1 MPPDSQAGGKG
12 RELSDTAEGLY
23 GRLLNGDRRAAARL
37 ISMVEN
43 GDRSAREALRMLHRH
58 SGRAHIVGLT
68 GSPGSGKSTL
78 ACGLAK
84 LYRAAGSTVGIIC
97 VDPTSPFTGGAL
109 LGDRV
114 RMQELSGDPDVFIRS
129 MGSRGALG
137 GLSVATNDVI
147 NILDA
152 FGKDYIIVETV
163 GAGQVEI
170 EVVKYAHTCIV
181 VTMPGAGDEIQAIKA
196 GILEIGDIFVVNKAD
211 REGAQRTLSDLEMMI
226 ETKPGGERAAWKPP
240 VVATVALEGEGIE
253 GLRDAIARH
262 AEYLRSSGLLE
273 LKTEQRMKA
282 ELLEI
287 LNLKVARSAGRA
299 LEEDGEGREL
309 VRRMAAR
316 EIDPYS
322 AAEEVMD
329 YLLKRAGG

>member
-1 MPPDSQAGGKG
+1 MSGG
-12 RELSDTAEGLY
+12 ESASALY
-23 GRLLNGDRRAAARL
+23 ERLLNGDRRAAARL

-43 GDRSAREALRMLHRH
+43 GDPASREVLKLLHRQT
-58 SGRAHIVGLT
+58 GRAHILGLT
-68 GSPGSGKSTL
+68 GSPGAGKSTL
-78 ACGLAK
+78 VSRLARQ
-84 LYRAAGSTVGIIC
+84 YRDKGFTVGIIC

-114 RMQELSGDPDVFIRS
+114 RMQELADDPEVFIRS

-211 REGAQRTLSDLEMMI
+211 REGAQRTLADLEMMI
-226 ETKPGGERAAWKPP
+226 ETKPGRGQTAWKPP
-240 VVATVALEGEGIE
+240 VIATVALEGEGLEELGDSIE
-253 GLRDAIARH
+253 SHLD
-262 AEYLRSSGLLE
+262 YLLESGLLE
-273 LKTEQRMKA
+273 KKTEQRMKA
-282 ELLEI
+282 ELLEK
-287 LNLKVARSAGRA
+287 LNLMVSRAASRA
-299 LEEDGEGREL
+299 LEEEGAAREL
-309 VRRMAAR
+309 VKRMAAR
-316 EIDPYS
+316 EIDPHS
-322 AAEEVMD
+322 AAEEVVD
-329 YLLKRAGG
+329 YLLKRAGE

>member
-1 MPPDSQAGGKG
+1 
-12 RELSDTAEGLY
+12 
-23 GRLLNGDRRAAARL
+23 
-37 ISMVEN
+37 MVEDSDD
-43 GDRSAREALRMLHRH
+43 GAREVLRRLHKQT
-58 SGRAHIVGLT
+58 GKAHIIGLT

-78 ACGLAK
+78 ACRLAQQYRSAGL
-84 LYRAAGSTVGIIC
+84 SVGIIC

-114 RMQELSGDPDVFIRS
+114 RMQELSGDPEVFIRS

-152 FGKDYIIVETV
+152 FGKDFVIVETV

-211 REGAQRTLSDLEMMI
+211 REGSMRTLADLEMMV
-226 ETKPGGERAAWKPP
+226 ETKPAGPEGAWKPP
-240 VVATVALEGEGIE
+240 VLSTMALDNEGVAELA
-253 GLRDAIARH
+253 RDIARH
-262 AEYLRSSGLLE
+262 REYLVESGLLT
-273 LKTEQRMKA
+273 LKDAQRMKA
-282 ELLEI
+282 ELLSI
-287 LNLKVARSAGRA
+287 LSLKVEEAAGRA
-299 LEEDGEGREL
+299 LEDGGAASEL

-316 EIDPYS
+316 DLDPHT
-322 AAEEVMD
+322 AAEELVKI
-329 YLLKRAGG
+329 LEL

>member
-1 MPPDSQAGGKG
+1 MTEDV
-12 RELSDTAEGLY
+12 DGLY
-23 GRLLNGDRRAAARL
+23 QGLLSGDRRAAARL
-37 ISMVEN
+37 ISMVEDSDD
-43 GDRSAREALRMLHRH
+43 GAREVLRRLHKQT
-58 SGRAHIVGLT
+58 GKAHIIGLT

-78 ACGLAK
+78 ACRLAQQYRSAGL
-84 LYRAAGSTVGIIC
+84 SVGIIC

-114 RMQELSGDPDVFIRS
+114 RMQELSGDPEVFIRS

-152 FGKDYIIVETV
+152 FGKDFVIVETV

-211 REGAQRTLSDLEMMI
+211 REGSMRTLADLEMMV
-226 ETKPGGERAAWKPP
+226 ETKPAGPEGAWKPP
-240 VVATVALEGEGIE
+240 VLSTMALDNEGVAELA
-253 GLRDAIARH
+253 RDIARH
-262 AEYLRSSGLLE
+262 REYLVESGLLT
-273 LKTEQRMKA
+273 LKDAQRMKA
-282 ELLEI
+282 ELLSI
-287 LNLKVARSAGRA
+287 LSLKVEEAAGRA
-299 LEEDGEGREL
+299 LEDGGAASEL

-316 EIDPYS
+316 DLDPHT
-322 AAEEVMD
+322 AAEELVKI
-329 YLLKRAGG
+329 LEL

>member
-1 MPPDSQAGGKG
+1 MNEPAA
-12 RELSDTAEGLY
+12 LLY
-23 GRLLNGDRRAAARL
+23 EKLISGDRRAAARL
-37 ISMVEN
+37 ITMVES
-43 GDRSAREALRMLHRH
+43 GDPRAREVLGLLHRH
-58 SGRAHIVGLT
+58 SGKAAIVGLT

-78 ACGLAK
+78 ACRLAQR
-84 LYRAAGSTVGIIC
+84 YRAMERSVGIVC

-114 RMQELSGDPDVFIRS
+114 RMQELAADPEIFIRS

-152 FGKDYIIVETV
+152 FGKDFIIVETV

-170 EVVKYAHTCIV
+170 EVVKYAHTCVV

-211 REGAQRTLSDLEMMI
+211 RDGALRTVADLELML
-226 ETKPGGERAAWKPP
+226 ETKPGYAGMAWKPP
-240 VVATVALEGEGIE
+240 IIPTVAIEGEGVEELTGAVDSHRQYLIE
-253 GLRDAIARH
+253 
-262 AEYLRSSGLLE
+262 SGMLE
-273 LKTEQRMKA
+273 RKTVERMKA
-282 ELLEI
+282 ELIEI
-287 LNLKVARSAGRA
+287 LNIKVSRAAQAALDGDPVAG
-299 LEEDGEGREL
+299 EL

-316 EIDPYS
+316 EIDPHS
-322 AAEEVMD
+322 AADEMVE
-329 YLLKRAGG
+329 YLRRA

>member
-1 MPPDSQAGGKG
+1 
-12 RELSDTAEGLY
+12 
-23 GRLLNGDRRAAARL
+23 
-37 ISMVEN
+37 MVEDSDD
-43 GDRSAREALRMLHRH
+43 GAREVLRRLHKQT
-58 SGRAHIVGLT
+58 GKAHIIGLT

-78 ACGLAK
+78 ACRLAQQYRSAGL
-84 LYRAAGSTVGIIC
+84 SVGIIC

-114 RMQELSGDPDVFIRS
+114 RMQELSGDPEVFIRS

-152 FGKDYIIVETV
+152 FGKDFVIVETV

-211 REGAQRTLSDLEMMI
+211 REGSMRTLADLEMMV
-226 ETKPGGERAAWKPP
+226 ETKPAGPEGAWKPP
-240 VVATVALEGEGIE
+240 VLSTMALDNEGVAELA
-253 GLRDAIARH
+253 RDIARH
-262 AEYLRSSGLLE
+262 REYLVESGLLT
-273 LKTEQRMKA
+273 LKDTQRMKA
-282 ELLEI
+282 ELLSI
-287 LNLKVARSAGRA
+287 LSLKVEEAAGRA
-299 LEEDGEGREL
+299 LEDGGAASEL

-316 EIDPYS
+316 DLDPHT
-322 AAEEVMD
+322 AAEELVKI
-329 YLLKRAGG
+329 LEL

>member
-1 MPPDSQAGGKG
+1 VTETA
-12 RELSDTAEGLY
+12 SDLYEG
-23 GRLLNGDRRAAARL
+23 LLNGDRRAAARL

-43 GDRSAREALRMLHRH
+43 QDRSVRQVLRMLHQH
-58 SGRAHIVGLT
+58 AGRAHVVGLT
-68 GSPGSGKSTL
+68 GSPGAGKSTL
-78 ACGLAK
+78 ACGLTK
-84 LYRAAGSTVGIIC
+84 RYRDAGLAVGIIC

-137 GLSVATNDVI
+137 GLSMATNDVI

-152 FGKDYIIVETV
+152 FGKDFIIVETV
-163 GAGQVEI
+163 GAGQVEVEI
-170 EVVKYAHTCIV
+170 VKYAHTCVV

-211 REGAQRTLSDLEMMI
+211 RDGAHRTLADLEMMI
-226 ETKPGGERAAWKPP
+226 ETKPGGDDSAWRPP
-240 VVATVALEGEGIE
+240 VIATKALDGEGIE
-253 GLRDAIARH
+253 ELEDAIAQH
-262 AEYLRSSGLLE
+262 ADYLRESGLLG

-287 LNLKVARSAGRA
+287 LNLKVSQAAARV
-299 LEEDGEGREL
+299 LDEDEEGREL
-309 VRRMAAR
+309 VRRMTAR
-316 EIDPYS
+316 ELDPHS
-322 AAEEVMD
+322 AAEEVMEH
-329 YLLKRAGG
+329 LLKREVEKPGT

>member
-1 MPPDSQAGGKG
+1 
-12 RELSDTAEGLY
+12 
-23 GRLLNGDRRAAARL
+23 
-37 ISMVEN
+37 MVEDSDD
-43 GDRSAREALRMLHRH
+43 GAREVLRRLHKQT
-58 SGRAHIVGLT
+58 GKAHIIGLT

-78 ACGLAK
+78 ACRLAQQYRSAGL
-84 LYRAAGSTVGIIC
+84 SVGIIC

-114 RMQELSGDPDVFIRS
+114 RMQELSGDPEVFIRS

-152 FGKDYIIVETV
+152 FGKDFVIVETV

-211 REGAQRTLSDLEMMI
+211 REGADRTARELATMLDFR
-226 ETKPGGERAAWKPP
+226 PAA
-240 VVATVALEGEGIE
+240 EG
-253 GLRDAIARH
+253 
-262 AEYLRSSGLLE
+262 SWNPQV
-273 LKTEQRMKA
+273 LKTEAQRGTGIE
-282 ELLEI
+282 ELVGEI
-287 LNLKVARSAGRA
+287 LLHRDHLLSSGTINDFLRERNERHFMDILRDSLIKKALDYMVTDATLDRVVAGMG
-299 LEEDGEGREL
+299 DHT
-309 VRRMAAR
+309 
-316 EIDPYS
+316 IDPYS
-322 AAEEVMD
+322 AAEQVLARMMGD
-329 YLLKRAGG
+329 R

>member
-1 MPPDSQAGGKG
+1 VNGG
-12 RELSDTAEGLY
+12 ESASTLY
-23 GRLLNGDRRAAARL
+23 ERLLGGDRRAAARL

-43 GDRSAREALRMLHRH
+43 GDPAAREVLKLLHRQT
-58 SGRAHIVGLT
+58 GRAHILGLT

-78 ACGLAK
+78 AARLAGQFRDK
-84 LYRAAGSTVGIIC
+84 GFTVGIIC

-114 RMQELSGDPDVFIRS
+114 RMQELAGDPEVFIRS

-196 GILEIGDIFVVNKAD
+196 GILEIGDVFVVNKAD
-211 REGAQRTLSDLEMMI
+211 REGAQRTIADLEMMI
-226 ETKPGGERAAWKPP
+226 ETKPGRGQTAWKPP
-240 VVATVALEGEGIE
+240 VVATVAPEAE
-253 GLRDAIARH
+253 GLEELMGAIERH
-262 AEYLRSSGLLE
+262 WDHLLESGLLE
-273 LKTEQRMKA
+273 KKTEQRMKA

-287 LNLKVARSAGRA
+287 LNLMVSRAAGGA
-299 LEEDGEGREL
+299 LEEEDAGREL
-309 VRRMAAR
+309 VKRMAAR
-316 EIDPYS
+316 EIDPHS
-322 AAEEVMD
+322 AAEEVVA
-329 YLLKRAGG
+329 YLLKRAGE

>member
-1 MPPDSQAGGKG
+1 MSDPAE
-12 RELSDTAEGLY
+12 ELY
-23 GRLLNGDRRAAARL
+23 HRLVEGDRRAAARL
-37 ISMVEN
+37 ITMVEN
-43 GDRSAREALRMLHRH
+43 GEPAARVALRLLHRH

-78 ACGLAK
+78 TCRLAQH
-84 LYRAAGSTVGIIC
+84 YRSRGMTVGIIC

-114 RMQELSGDPDVFIRS
+114 RMQELSGDPEVFIRS

-170 EVVKYAHTCIV
+170 EVVKYAQTCIV

-211 REGAQRTLSDLEMMI
+211 RESAQRTLADMEMMV
-226 ETKPGGERAAWKPP
+226 ETRPAREEPSWTPP
-240 VVATVALEGEGIE
+240 VMACVALEGVGVVE
-253 GLRDAIARH
+253 LADAIEEHWR
-262 AEYLRSSGLLE
+262 YLRESGLLE
-273 LKTEQRMKA
+273 QKIVQRMKA

-287 LNLKVARSAGRA
+287 LNLRVTLAAGAA
-299 LEEDGEGREL
+299 LDADSRGRDL
-309 VRRMAAR
+309 VRRMVARQLDPHSAADEMADLLVERAR
-316 EIDPYS
+316 ED
-322 AAEEVMD
+322 
-329 YLLKRAGG
+329 

>member
-1 MPPDSQAGGKG
+1 LTEDV
-12 RELSDTAEGLY
+12 DGLY
-23 GRLLNGDRRAAARL
+23 QGLLSGDRRAAARL
-37 ISMVEN
+37 ISMVEDSDD
-43 GDRSAREALRMLHRH
+43 GAREVLRRLHKQT
-58 SGRAHIVGLT
+58 GKAHIIGLT

-78 ACGLAK
+78 ACRLAQQYRSAGL
-84 LYRAAGSTVGIIC
+84 SVGIIC

-114 RMQELSGDPDVFIRS
+114 RMQELSGDPEVFIRS

-152 FGKDYIIVETV
+152 FGKDFVIVETV

-211 REGAQRTLSDLEMMI
+211 REGSMRTLADLEMMV
-226 ETKPGGERAAWKPP
+226 ETKPAGPEGAWKPP
-240 VVATVALEGEGIE
+240 VLSTMALDNEGVAELA
-253 GLRDAIARH
+253 RDIARH
-262 AEYLRSSGLLE
+262 REYLVESGLLT
-273 LKTEQRMKA
+273 LKDAQRMKA
-282 ELLEI
+282 ELLSI
-287 LNLKVARSAGRA
+287 LSLKVEEAAGRA
-299 LEEDGEGREL
+299 LEDGGAASEL

-316 EIDPYS
+316 DLDPHT
-322 AAEEVMD
+322 AAEELVKI
-329 YLLKRAGG
+329 LEL

>member
-1 MPPDSQAGGKG
+1 LTEDV
-12 RELSDTAEGLY
+12 DGLY
-23 GRLLNGDRRAAARL
+23 QGLLSGDRRAAARL
-37 ISMVEN
+37 ISMVEDSDD
-43 GDRSAREALRMLHRH
+43 GAREVLRRLHKQT
-58 SGRAHIVGLT
+58 GKAHIIGLT

-78 ACGLAK
+78 ACRLAQQYRSAGL
-84 LYRAAGSTVGIIC
+84 SVGIIC

-114 RMQELSGDPDVFIRS
+114 RMQELSGDPEVFIRS

-152 FGKDYIIVETV
+152 FGKDFVIVETV

-211 REGAQRTLSDLEMMI
+211 REGSMRTLADLEMMV
-226 ETKPGGERAAWKPP
+226 ETKPAGPEGAWKPP
-240 VVATVALEGEGIE
+240 VLSTMALDNEGVAELA
-253 GLRDAIARH
+253 RDIARH
-262 AEYLRSSGLLE
+262 REYLVESGLLT
-273 LKTEQRMKA
+273 LKDTQRMKA
-282 ELLEI
+282 ELLSI
-287 LNLKVARSAGRA
+287 LSLKVEEAAGRA
-299 LEEDGEGREL
+299 LEDGGAASEL

-316 EIDPYS
+316 DLDPHT
-322 AAEEVMD
+322 AAEELVKI
-329 YLLKRAGG
+329 LEL

>member
-1 MPPDSQAGGKG
+1 
-12 RELSDTAEGLY
+12 
-23 GRLLNGDRRAAARL
+23 
-37 ISMVEN
+37 MVEDSDD
-43 GDRSAREALRMLHRH
+43 GAREVLRRLHKQT
-58 SGRAHIVGLT
+58 GKAHIIGLT

-78 ACGLAK
+78 ACRLAQQYRSAGL
-84 LYRAAGSTVGIIC
+84 SVGIIC

-109 LGDRV
+109 LWDRV
-114 RMQELSGDPDVFIRS
+114 RMQELSGDPEVFIRS

-152 FGKDYIIVETV
+152 FGKDFVIVETV

-211 REGAQRTLSDLEMMI
+211 REGSMRTLADLEMMV
-226 ETKPGGERAAWKPP
+226 ETKPAGPEGAWKPP
-240 VVATVALEGEGIE
+240 VLSTMALYNEGVAELA
-253 GLRDAIARH
+253 RDIARH
-262 AEYLRSSGLLE
+262 REYLVESGLLT
-273 LKTEQRMKA
+273 LKDAQRMKA
-282 ELLEI
+282 ELLSI
-287 LNLKVARSAGRA
+287 LSLKVEEAAGRA
-299 LEEDGEGREL
+299 LEDGGAASEL

-316 EIDPYS
+316 DLDPHT
-322 AAEEVMD
+322 AAEELVKI
-329 YLLKRAGG
+329 LEL

>member
-1 MPPDSQAGGKG
+1 
-12 RELSDTAEGLY
+12 
-23 GRLLNGDRRAAARL
+23 
-37 ISMVEN
+37 MVEDSDD
-43 GDRSAREALRMLHRH
+43 GAREVLRRLHKQT
-58 SGRAHIVGLT
+58 GKAHIIGLT

-78 ACGLAK
+78 ACRLAQQYRSAGL
-84 LYRAAGSTVGIIC
+84 SVGIIC

-114 RMQELSGDPDVFIRS
+114 RMQELSGDPEVFIRS

-152 FGKDYIIVETV
+152 FGKDFVIVETV

-211 REGAQRTLSDLEMMI
+211 REGSMRTLADLEMMV
-226 ETKPGGERAAWKPP
+226 ETKPAGPEGAWKPP
-240 VVATVALEGEGIE
+240 VLSTMALDNEGVAELA
-253 GLRDAIARH
+253 RDIARH
-262 AEYLRSSGLLE
+262 REYLVESGLLT
-273 LKTEQRMKA
+273 LKDAQRMKA
-282 ELLEI
+282 ELLSI
-287 LNLKVARSAGRA
+287 LSLKVEEAAGRA
-299 LEEDGEGREL
+299 LEDGGAASEL
-309 VRRMAAR
+309 VRRMVAR
-316 EIDPYS
+316 DLDPHT
-322 AAEEVMD
+322 AAEELVKI
-329 YLLKRAGG
+329 LEL